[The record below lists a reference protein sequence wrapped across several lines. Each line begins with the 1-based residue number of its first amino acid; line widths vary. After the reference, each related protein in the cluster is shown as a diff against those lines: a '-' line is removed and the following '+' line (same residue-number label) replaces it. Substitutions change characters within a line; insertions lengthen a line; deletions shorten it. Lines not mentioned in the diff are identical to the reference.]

1 MICDLTPQAQTMN
14 RAIPDQTPKS
24 PIIEIENLTKTYVMG
39 QTEVHAL
46 CGVALTVQEGEYV
59 AIVGASGSG
68 KSTLMNMIGLL
79 DRPSSGSYRVRGVE
93 ASQLGKNRLADLRNR
108 EIGFV
113 FQRFN
118 LLARVTAKR
127 QVELPLFYAGVPS
140 ATAGRMAVEALERV
154 GLGER
159 IHHRPDELS
168 GGQQQRVAIAR
179 ALVNHPSLLL
189 ADEPTGALDSHT
201 GQEILALFDDLHRQG
216 MTLIVVTHD
225 AGVAQ
230 RAERMVTLSDGLI
243 VRDRRNGTHA
253 PAPQGENGHA
263 ADAFI
268 GASVEELPARA
279 GAEQAAG
286 IEATHE
292 IA

>member
-1 MICDLTPQAQTMN
+1 MN
-14 RAIPDQTPKS
+14 ARPSNLPPV

-46 CGVALTVQEGEYV
+46 RGISLTVLEGEYV

-79 DRPSSGSYRVRGVE
+79 DRPTGGNYRVRGVE
-93 ASQLGKNRLADLRNR
+93 AGQLGKNRMADMRNR

-127 QVELPLFYAGVPS
+127 QVELPLFYAGVPG
-140 ATAGRMAVEALERV
+140 AKAGRM
-154 GLGER
+154 
-159 IHHRPDELS
+159 
-168 GGQQQRVAIAR
+168 VAK
-179 ALVNHPSLLL
+179 P
-189 ADEPTGALDSHT
+189 
-201 GQEILALFDDLHRQG
+201 
-216 MTLIVVTHD
+216 
-225 AGVAQ
+225 
-230 RAERMVTLSDGLI
+230 
-243 VRDRRNGTHA
+243 
-253 PAPQGENGHA
+253 
-263 ADAFI
+263 
-268 GASVEELPARA
+268 ASV
-279 GAEQAAG
+279 G